1 MTKAQLELLAR
12 MLIAGQAKLVE
23 RNGKL
28 VPVSLI

>member
-1 MTKAQLELLAR
+1 MTKQQLEFLAK
-12 MLIAGQAKLVE
+12 MLINGQAKLVE